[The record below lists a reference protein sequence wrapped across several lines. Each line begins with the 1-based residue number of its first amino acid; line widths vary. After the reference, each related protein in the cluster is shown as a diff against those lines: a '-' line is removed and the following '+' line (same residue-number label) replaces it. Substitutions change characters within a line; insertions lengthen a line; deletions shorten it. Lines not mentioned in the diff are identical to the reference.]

1 MFISSLPIALRM
13 FFVLHVVVKG
23 TKTISLKVLHLGQ
36 EEYAIQMK
44 IINSDKYQNQLV
56 ARDFRQHFFSQEIAS
71 FY

>member
-44 IINSDKYQNQLV
+44 ILLCVVINIKINWSREILDNISLV
-56 ARDFRQHFFSQEIAS
+56 KK
-71 FY
+71 